1 MDMETFNTL
10 EKIKRRYAMTDKETD
25 VSQESI
31 EEESIENM
39 YLTFKVADE
48 DYAVGIEYVTEI
60 VGIQEFKK
68 IPDVPDFIKGV
79 INLRGKIIPI
89 MDVRIRFG
97 LPEQEYTDR
106 TCIIVLD
113 LDGTPTGIVV
123 DEVSDVLE
131 IMPENISPPPRW
143 KSLNEDETVILGLGK
158 LDELVCTILDVRK
171 FLFAEKVALPIN
183 DLHGKKE
190 EQGMDIAA

>member
-1 MDMETFNTL
+1 MADKDTDIGRDGME
-10 EKIKRRYAMTDKETD
+10 DET
-25 VSQESI
+25 
-31 EEESIENM
+31 IENM

-68 IPDVPDFIKGV
+68 VPDVPEFIKGV

-97 LPEQEYTDR
+97 LPQQEYTDR
-106 TCIIVLD
+106 TCIIVLEV
-113 LDGTPTGIVV
+113 DGIPTGVVV

-131 IMPENISPPPRW
+131 IPPEAVSPPPRW
-143 KSLNEDETVILGLGK
+143 KEMDQEETVILGLGK
-158 LDELVCTILDVRK
+158 LDEMVCTILDVRK
-171 FLFAEKVALPIN
+171 FLFAQKVAIPT
-183 DLHGKKE
+183 DE
-190 EQGMDIAA
+190 TAAGSEGEAVEMAA

>member
-1 MDMETFNTL
+1 M
-10 EKIKRRYAMTDKETD
+10 ADKDTAIGHEGM
-25 VSQESI
+25 

-68 IPDVPDFIKGV
+68 VPDVPDFIKGV

-106 TCIIVLD
+106 TCIIVLEV
-113 LDGTPTGIVV
+113 DGVPTGIVV

-131 IMPENISPPPRW
+131 IMSEAISPPPRW
-143 KSLNEDETVILGLGK
+143 KKMDEDEIVILGLGK
-158 LDELVCTILDVRK
+158 LDDLVCTILDVQK
-171 FLFAEKVALPIN
+171 FLFAEKVSIHKDDARGQVEP
-183 DLHGKKE
+183 E
-190 EQGMDIAA
+190 AMEMAA

>member
-1 MDMETFNTL
+1 M
-10 EKIKRRYAMTDKETD
+10 ADKDTAIGHEG
-25 VSQESI
+25 I

-60 VGIQEFKK
+60 VGIQDFKK
-68 IPDVPDFIKGV
+68 VPDVPNFIKGV

-106 TCIIVLD
+106 TCIIVLEVE
-113 LDGTPTGIVV
+113 GTPTGIVV

-131 IMPENISPPPRW
+131 IMPDAISPPPRW
-143 KSLNEDETVILGLGK
+143 KKMDEDETVILGLGK
-158 LDELVCTILDVRK
+158 LDDLVCTILDVQK
-171 FLFAEKVALPIN
+171 FLFAEKVAIPG
-183 DLHGKKE
+183 DETAGKSDVE
-190 EQGMDIAA
+190 AIDMAA